1 MSALYAATL
10 QAFKAQGWS
19 YQEVPGMEVIETLF
33 EAHHARIPVHVQ
45 VFGEAGIATAVSTC
59 ATEVPRTHRLQAAE
73 LIMRTNKELNLG
85 NFELDW
91 DEGKVM
97 FRVSNIFPPH
107 RHDERILASL
117 VHAAIAEMDRFTP
130 FLGELVRVPKQEL
143 LLLRVSDLM
152 KREDLLPPAPAE
164 E

>member
-1 MSALYAATL
+1 
-10 QAFKAQGWS
+10 
-19 YQEVPGMEVIETLF
+19 MEVVESVF
-33 EAHHARIPVHVQ
+33 EAHHAKIPVHVQ
-45 VFGEAGIATAVSTC
+45 VFAEAGIASAVSA
-59 ATEVPRTHRLQAAE
+59 ATLQVPRTHRLQAAE
-73 LIMRTNKELNLG
+73 LLMRVNKELSLG

-91 DEGKVM
+91 DEGRVM

-117 VHAAIAEMDRFTP
+117 VHAAIAEMDRLTP
-130 FLGELVRVPKQEL
+130 FLGELCRVPKNEL
-143 LLLRVSDLM
+143 LLLRVPDLM